1 MEWWVFKGCRF
12 ILTLIARR
20 ILSFARYLIIK
31 KPGMPIFQP
40 SNIPTGAKPLMGAFV
55 PGLLWLLVIV
65 ASATMVAQTGL
76 AEETV
81 LVDRIVAVVNDE
93 IITLYDLNQKFEPY
107 ANNIKALRYSA
118 EQERQML
125 FKVRSDLLSSL
136 VDSKLADQEIKKNN
150 IAVTEAEIDNTI
162 ERIKTARSFTD
173 EDIRAGLAEQGL
185 TMEDYRKELKEQL
198 LRARL
203 VTLEVKSKIV
213 VTTENVQ
220 DYYDRHIE
228 NYRGAK
234 KYHLWNIYITIPEY
248 AGDSGKRSAHQKM
261 ESILSKLKQGVLFQK
276 LVNDDYTASLE
287 ARGGDLGMFLIK
299 ELSPQLQSTVENM
312 KTGEFSSIVE
322 TDSGYQIL
330 YVEKIIETASKSVD
344 EVRREIEDILYKEL
358 VDNKYQDWLQDL
370 RKRSHI
376 KIIQ

>member
-1 MEWWVFKGCRF
+1 MEWWVFKGCR
-12 ILTLIARR
+12 
-20 ILSFARYLIIK
+20 S
-31 KPGMPIFQP
+31 
-40 SNIPTGAKPLMGAFV
+40 SGAKPLTGGFFL
-55 PGLLWLLVIV
+55 GGLWLLGIV
-65 ASATMVAQTGL
+65 VSATMVSPTAL
-76 AEETV
+76 AEETA

-150 IAVTEAEIDNTI
+150 IAVTEAEIDSTI

-198 LRARL
+198 LRSRL

-213 VTTENVQ
+213 ITDENVQ

-228 NYRGAK
+228 KYRDAK
-234 KYHLWNIYITIPEY
+234 KYHLWNIYITIPEF
-248 AGDSGKRSAHQKM
+248 ADDSGRRSAHQKM
-261 ESILSKLKQGVLFQK
+261 ESILSKLKQGVPFQK
-276 LVNDDYTASLE
+276 LVTDDYTASLE
-287 ARGGDLGMFLIK
+287 AKGGDLGMFLVK

-312 KTGEFSSIVE
+312 KAGEFSSILE
-322 TDSGYQIL
+322 TGSGYQIL
-330 YVEKIIETASKSVD
+330 FVEKIIESASKSID

-358 VDNKYQDWLQDL
+358 VDNKYQDWLQEL